1 MTEIPFARP
10 SSTVVLVRPGAGE
23 PEIFMARRHEKS
35 SFGAAY
41 AFPGGV
47 VDPEDKAVHEFCTG
61 MSTFDADANLGVKG
75 EGLDYYSA
83 GIRELFEETGVL
95 LANIDRVG
103 EPLRAARDA
112 LNDGSDNW
120 ADFVT
125 RHELMLRCDALHY
138 ISHWVTPPS
147 EDKRYTTRFFLAALP
162 EGQEATHCGGEL
174 TESCWRTAQAFL
186 AAGRA
191 GELVLHHP
199 TGQDTRE
206 HCAAQDFCRTPRMGT
221 RMRGLG
227 RDYVVA
233 HGRVSRWAQGDRH
246 AWRARLPGIRRVTY
260 FGPRLEPYVELR
272 PGIRRLVAPN
282 PSMMTGARHEYL
294 PRRAKRMSPLS
305 TRVPAI
311 ESHIEKHHSVRGR

>member
-1 MTEIPFARP
+1 MTEIPYARP

-23 PEIFMARRHEKS
+23 PEIFMVRRHAKS

-47 VDPEDKAVHEFCTG
+47 VDPEDKAVHDYCTG
-61 MSTFDADANLGVKG
+61 MSTYDADANLGVKG

-83 GIRELFEETGVL
+83 AIRELFEETGVL
-95 LANIDRVG
+95 LANVEKVG

-120 ADFVT
+120 AEFVT

-147 EDKRYTTRFFLAALP
+147 EDKRYTTRFFLTALP
-162 EGQEATHCGGEL
+162 EGQEASHCGGEL
-174 TESCWRTAQAFL
+174 TESCWRSAQDFL

-199 TGQDTRE
+199 TVKT
-206 HCAAQDFCRTPRMGT
+206 
-221 RMRGLG
+221 
-227 RDYVVA
+227 
-233 HGRVSRWAQGDRH
+233 
-246 AWRARLPGIRRVTY
+246 
-260 FGPRLEPYVELR
+260 LESV
-272 PGIRRLVAPN
+272 
-282 PSMMTGARHEYL
+282 ARHKTYEALLEWARECVDWGVTTLL
-294 PRRAKRMSPLS
+294 PMVVYRDGRREIVMPGELDY
-305 TRVPAI
+305 PGY
-311 ESHIEKHHSVRGR
+311 EE